1 MAAALSARARAGLGV
16 SMPVAWDELAGLTS
30 AAHWT
35 IADVEARRAEVAR
48 RDPCAA
54 HDSVH
59 PTLTRANKLLSG
71 TW

>member
-1 MAAALSARARAGLGV
+1 
-16 SMPVAWDELAGLTS
+16 MPVAWDELAGLTS

-35 IADVEARRAEVAR
+35 VADVEARRAEVAR

-59 PTLTRANKLLSG
+59 QTLTRTNKLLSG